1 MDRKTFLGMIAGCL
15 VAIGG
20 VSGPARAVEPVP
32 PVAVAAANPAE
43 APAKSEETAKP
54 DSEETPAPA
63 DVPLLMQGWDAV
75 GLKKAMDSIG
85 LLTYGYVESGF
96 TGRLIGGQHPL
107 PLRLFDGPKPDNL
120 LLDQLKLTVERPI
133 DRTKALDFGGRF
145 DMIYGSDARF
155 IHSLGLTD
163 TVAHPDEDNTLDIEQ
178 LYVQGFWGKGNKEG
192 EGLDIIFGKFVTP
205 FGAEVID
212 APGNALYSHSM
223 LFNYA
228 IPFAHTGVKANYTF
242 GPQGSAYIAA
252 VRGWDVFNDNN
263 DAWSIMTGGVLN
275 TAEQVGGAPRASL
288 ALNVITGPE
297 QTGNVSNFRTVID
310 MIGTYHWND
319 KFTQIVNWDYG
330 TEQHGTPT
338 GAAHWTGIAHY
349 LTYAFTDIVSGT
361 WRAEWFQDH
370 DGVRTGITGDLYEMT
385 WGVSLT
391 PFPKHPIFKNLI
403 IRPEI
408 RWDFTGA
415 AQDAFG
421 GNDSQLTAAFDIIFK
436 F

>member
-1 MDRKTFLGMIAGCL
+1 LA
-15 VAIGG
+15 A
-20 VSGPARAVEPVP
+20 AAANAAEPVP
-32 PVAVAAANPAE
+32 EVAAPDQPAVKTE
-43 APAKSEETAKP
+43 APAPEMS
-54 DSEETPAPA
+54 
-63 DVPLLMQGWDAV
+63 LLMQAWDAV
-75 GLKKAMDSIG
+75 GFKKAMDSIG

-120 LLDQLKLTVERPI
+120 LLNQLKLTIERPI
-133 DRTKALDFGGRF
+133 DRTKTFDFGGRF

-163 TVAHPDEDNTLDIEQ
+163 TVCHPDEDNTLDIEQ

-192 EGLDIIFGKFVTP
+192 EGLDIVFGKFVTTH
-205 FGAEVID
+205 GAEVID
-212 APGNALYSHSM
+212 GPGNVLYSRSL

-242 GPQGSAYIAA
+242 GSAGSAYVAI

-263 DAWSIMTGGVLN
+263 DAWSYM
-275 TAEQVGGAPRASL
+275 AGGAANLGPKASV

-297 QTGNVSNFRTVID
+297 QTDDSRDFRTVID
-310 MIGTYHWND
+310 VLGTYHWSD
-319 KFTQIVNWDYG
+319 KLTQQLNWDYG
-330 TEQHGTPT
+330 TEEHGTAT

-349 LTYAFTDIVSGT
+349 LTYVFTDIVSGT

-370 DGVRTGITGDLYEMT
+370 DGVRTGVQGDIYEMT

-391 PFPKHPIFKNLI
+391 PFPKHPILKNLMV
-403 IRPEI
+403 RPEI

-421 GNDSQLTAAFDIIFK
+421 GNDNQLTAAFDIIFK